1 MLHGHLQ
8 QLLPLVLPDE
18 WGQHLQDVVLED
30 SICVHRRVMYN
41 RVVDGLTDGLVQ
53 GHDDH
58 LELGHVVGDVEGL
71 EHLFCL
77 LKPRVWIFWPERGQ
91 FIVAAGLAVG
101 RALCGGQGHV
111 ER

>member
-1 MLHGHLQ
+1 MLHGYFQ

-58 LELGHVVGDVEGL
+58 LESGHIIVDVQSL
-71 EHLFCL
+71 EHPLSL
-77 LKPRVWIFWPERGQ
+77 LKPPMWIFRPEWWQ
-91 FIVAAGLAVG
+91 FIVGAGLAVG
-101 RALCGGQGHV
+101 RTFTAGHV
-111 ER
+111 